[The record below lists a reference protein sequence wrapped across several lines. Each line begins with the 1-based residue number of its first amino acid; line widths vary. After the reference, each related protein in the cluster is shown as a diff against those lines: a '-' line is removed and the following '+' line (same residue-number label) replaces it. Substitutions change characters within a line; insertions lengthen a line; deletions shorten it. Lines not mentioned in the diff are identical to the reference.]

1 MLTYAISQGL
11 IQMWQSAMVINLTAV
26 GLTESWT
33 STLGIAI
40 SFSSVAVSIAV
51 ASAMDRFRQK
61 MKLAI
66 AVLLAASG
74 TLFAAVALI
83 TEESWVKCI
92 IQCRLLDDHNL
103 TSFSISHCGQGVTRQ
118 IVRSIERDPLS

>member
-26 GLTESWT
+26 GLTESWA
-33 STLGIAI
+33 STLGIAV

-51 ASAMDRFRQK
+51 ASGMDRFRQK

-66 AVLLAASG
+66 TVLLATSG
-74 TLFAAVALI
+74 TLFAAVTLI

-92 IQCRLLDDHNL
+92 IQCSLQDDHNL
-103 TSFSISHCGQGVTRQ
+103 SSFLMSNGKG
-118 IVRSIERDPLS
+118 